1 MNMEILLDTANL
13 EQIRKYTELYD
24 ITGVTSNP
32 TIISREKAGFWPLL
46 LEVRKIIGDRQLH
59 VQVTADTW
67 EEMIKEG
74 ECIREK
80 LGKDTYI
87 KVPTTEQGICAMK
100 HLKAEG
106 ANVTATAV
114 YTTQQAM
121 MASSAGADYVAPYFN
136 RMNNLNVDSKK
147 VIGDM
152 ANLFKIHDK
161 KTKILAASFKNTEQV
176 MDALMVGA
184 QAVTVS
190 VDLLTTMVENAIIDF
205 AVEGFKKDWIKTYG
219 DKKIYEL

>member
-1 MNMEILLDTANL
+1 MEILLDTANL
-13 EQIRKYTELYD
+13 EQIKKYMGLYE

-32 TIISREKAGFWPLL
+32 TIISRENAEFWPLL
-46 LEVRKIIGDRQLH
+46 AEIKKIIGDKQLH

-67 EEMIKEG
+67 EEMLKEAK
-74 ECIREK
+74 CIREH
-80 LGKDTYI
+80 LGEDTYI

-100 HLKAEG
+100 HLKAMG
-106 ANVTATAV
+106 AKVTATAV

-121 MASSAGADYVAPYFN
+121 MAASVGADYAAPYFN

-152 ANLFKIHDK
+152 VNLFKIHDK
-161 KTKILAASFKNTEQV
+161 PTKILAASFKNTEQV
-176 MDALMVGA
+176 MEALNVGA

-205 AVEGFKKDWIKTYG
+205 AVDGFKKDWIHTYG